1 MNANRKSDEFVLPT
15 TSANKGATEAS
26 AELIEERNSAKRN
39 TKQATLPRTL
49 SRNERKSRGLFGVRE
64 SVLHTENVFALDS
77 RQEPYEVIL
86 HVRICARGPR

>member
-26 AELIEERNSAKRN
+26 AELTEERNSAERN
-39 TKQATLPRTL
+39 TKQAALSRTL
-49 SRNERKSRGLFGVRE
+49 SRNERKSHGLLGVRE
-64 SVLHTENVFALDS
+64 ATLHTENVLAPDS

-86 HVRICARGPR
+86 HVRICAGGPR

>member
-39 TKQATLPRTL
+39 TSQAALPRTL
-49 SRNERKSRGLFGVRE
+49 SCGHFFYDRNFAQIDVVGFLGVFPDLDRKLRSFL
-64 SVLHTENVFALDS
+64 S
-77 RQEPYEVIL
+77 
-86 HVRICARGPR
+86 